1 MESDSA
7 EEHDV
12 AKIWALV
19 HPLPLAGHV
28 IIKKIKLILWE
39 NTKWG
44 MRQASAEGW
53 AVVLEAAG
61 NCDCSHGCG

>member
-28 IIKKIKLILWE
+28 IIKKSNSFFGKTP
-39 NTKWG
+39 NG
-44 MRQASAEGW
+44 G
-53 AVVLEAAG
+53 
-61 NCDCSHGCG
+61 